1 MSHRELS
8 FYHLGKN
15 CLIVARHKLNT
26 WVELVFHVS
35 ADKFHFYLFIFC
47 ALVLSSIA
55 NGTSFGICVCVCLT
69 ENGTYEKVWFYVCW
83 IDITLMKYISKMCF
97 DWNVFDTLLV
107 FFSFPKIFHR
117 KREPNPFKN
126 NRLLHAE
133 ILSNSFDIVNL
144 HTMNCTMLLLCFGEA
159 QAGGRTWGWF
169 HIRLKISLTENLMRH
184 KNQIYCIIRLMTCFH
199 SLDWAFNCSLCVSFG
214 AGRERVSIF
223 RQYFHKA
230 HTMTSTHTNQSIGV
244 EKRFFFQLIFRFSYL
259 ILATVLSHCHFIVV
273 ERKWA
278 PIK

>member
-55 NGTSFGICVCVCLT
+55 NGSSFGICVCVCLT

-144 HTMNCTMLLLCFGEA
+144 HTMNCRRAEERGVGFTFD
-159 QAGGRTWGWF
+159 W
-169 HIRLKISLTENLMRH
+169 K
-184 KNQIYCIIRLMTCFH
+184 FH
-199 SLDWAFNCSLCVSFG
+199 SLK
-214 AGRERVSIF
+214 I
-223 RQYFHKA
+223 
-230 HTMTSTHTNQSIGV
+230 
-244 EKRFFFQLIFRFSYL
+244 
-259 ILATVLSHCHFIVV
+259 
-273 ERKWA
+273 
-278 PIK
+278 